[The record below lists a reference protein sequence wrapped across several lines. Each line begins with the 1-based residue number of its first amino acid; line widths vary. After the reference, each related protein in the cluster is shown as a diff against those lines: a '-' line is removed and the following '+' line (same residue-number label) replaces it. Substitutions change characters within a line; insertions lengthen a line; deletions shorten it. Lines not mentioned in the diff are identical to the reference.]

1 MGRILGVGRV
11 LGVGLGL
18 GVEVGVD
25 VGVTVGVGVEVDVAV
40 AVAVA
45 VGVGVIDGVGVGGPP
60 PGTGTRTLTLIG
72 WPVLKKPMVAGAVT
86 KKEWGE
92 SNLKLYN
99 VPQRTAF
106 AFGFCAKVSLLQVT
120 DPVTVHGV
128 LLYPASP
135 TVPSCGQPGCCCG
148 ALNPILVASR
158 APKLND

>member
-1 MGRILGVGRV
+1 
-11 LGVGLGL
+11 
-18 GVEVGVD
+18 VEVAVA
-25 VGVTVGVGVEVDVAV
+25 VGVTVGVGV
-40 AVAVA
+40 
-45 VGVGVIDGVGVGGPP
+45 GLDGVGVGDPP
-60 PGTGTRTLTLIG
+60 PGTGTSTLTLIG
-72 WPVLKKPMVAGAVT
+72 WPVLKKPMVAGAVI

-99 VPQRTAF
+99 VPQRIAF

-135 TVPSCGQPGCCCG
+135 TVPSFAKPGWFSG
-148 ALNPILVASR
+148 AWNPILVASR

>member
-1 MGRILGVGRV
+1 VGRILGVGRV

-18 GVEVGVD
+18 GVEVGVGVGVAVAVGVT
-25 VGVTVGVGVEVDVAV
+25 VGVTVGVGV
-40 AVAVA
+40 
-45 VGVGVIDGVGVGGPP
+45 GVDGVGVGDPP

-72 WPVLKKPMVAGAVT
+72 WPVLKKPMVAGAVI

-106 AFGFCAKVSLLQVT
+106 AFGFCAKVSVLQVT

-128 LLYPASP
+128 LLYPKSP

-148 ALNPILVASR
+148 AWNPILVASR